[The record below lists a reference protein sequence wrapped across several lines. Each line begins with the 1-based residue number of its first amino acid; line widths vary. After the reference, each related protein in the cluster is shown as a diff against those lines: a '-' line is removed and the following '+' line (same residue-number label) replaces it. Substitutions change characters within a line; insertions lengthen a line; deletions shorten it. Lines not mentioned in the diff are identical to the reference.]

1 MLKNWNK
8 LPSSVVRWSKKIF
21 FFYRSSYS
29 VTLSSDPIRWKI
41 PYRNP
46 LARIAV
52 GCLPFILKKPFL
64 RQYVTERIVEN
75 TFVLRNLDL
84 PPGSTVL
91 DLGATGSTLAL
102 QVAHLGYKVLA
113 VDLLDYPF
121 SHPNLTS
128 RRWDILSDSLE
139 PGSVDAALVV
149 STVEHIGIPYYG
161 GRDEPDGDFRAMQ
174 ELLPLLKPD
183 GLLLLTTPFGIATR
197 TSLQRI
203 YDDARLEKL
212 LNGFTIEKKLFYR
225 RQEGSYWVESTL
237 KEMHSVSSHLQ
248 TEGVVLVRARKP
260 GNAATSPT
268 IPAATGTHSGERAG
282 SL

>member
-1 MLKNWNK
+1 MLKNWNM
-8 LPSSVVRWSKKIF
+8 LPSGVVRWSKKIF
-21 FFYRSSYS
+21 FFYKSSYS

-41 PYRNP
+41 PYKNP
-46 LARIAV
+46 LARVAV
-52 GCLPFILKKPFL
+52 GCLPFVLKKPFL

-75 TFVLRNLDL
+75 AFALRNLDL
-84 PPGSTVL
+84 PQGSTVL

-102 QVAHLGYKVLA
+102 QVAHMGYKVLA
-113 VDLLDYPF
+113 VDLLDYTF
-121 SHPNLTS
+121 AHPNLSS

-139 PGSVDAALVV
+139 PGSVDAALVI

-161 GRDEPDGDFRAMQ
+161 GKDEPEGDFRAMQ
-174 ELLPLLKPD
+174 ELLPLLKPG

-203 YDDARLEKL
+203 YDEARLERL
-212 LNGFTIEKKLFYR
+212 LQGYTVEKQQFFR

-237 KEMHSVSSHLQ
+237 EEMRSVSSHLQ

-260 GNAATSPT
+260 G
-268 IPAATGTHSGERAG
+268 ERAG
-282 SL
+282 NL